1 MLIKLV
7 NLCCQAITTLYW
19 KTLINTPTC
28 YIDLLIAS
36 TLRVVSAICLA
47 LILASSIIFSESI
60 IALFKINGQYLELSE
75 IFH

>member
-1 MLIKLV
+1 MLPNNNYSL
-7 NLCCQAITTLYW
+7 L

-36 TLRVVSAICLA
+36 TLRVVSAICFI

-60 IALFKINGQYLELSE
+60 IALFKINPAVS
-75 IFH
+75 